1 MRPNPESLRL
11 DDELLYALHQM
22 HIGEYRH
29 VPVLDEH
36 QHPTALVSI
45 QTLVSALI
53 ASLPQELLNLP
64 PSPAHS
70 AEHAPTPEG
79 A

>member
-1 MRPNPESLRL
+1 
-11 DDELLYALHQM
+11 M

-29 VPVLDEH
+29 VPVVDE
-36 QHPTALVSI
+36 QQCPTALLSI
-45 QTLVSALI
+45 QTLVGALI

-70 AEHAPTPEG
+70 AEQAPTPEG